1 MQTVETLVPDI
12 VSDVPMPPQSQRTL
26 PTLKLADQIRIKATT
41 IKAIS
46 DLTGEPIVPTEEEQ
60 AQAQAV
66 AHDVVTNRNATPD
79 LNGFPNAAMAYLAGL
94 VANSNCMIVK
104 DLADLKLFV
113 VNNLVQE
120 YDQAQDSKTRL
131 AALKALGEVDG
142 VDAFKRRTETTHIVK
157 PIEEV
162 EKELLS
168 VLEGIEYHVVSEEN
182 GGNNG

>member
-12 VSDVPMPPQSQRTL
+12 VSNIPMPPQSQRTL
-26 PTLKLADQIRIKATT
+26 PTLDVKNQLRVKATT
-41 IKAIS
+41 IKVIS

-60 AQAQAV
+60 AQAQAA
-66 AHDVVTNRNATPD
+66 AHQIVTKPD
-79 LNGFPNAAMAYLAGL
+79 LNLDLSQYPNATVAYLTGL
-94 VANSNCMIVK
+94 IAESNHMIVK

-113 VNNLVQE
+113 VNRLIKE
-120 YDQAQDSKTRL
+120 YDEAEDSKTRIT
-131 AALKALGEVDG
+131 ALRAIGEIDG
-142 VDAFKRRTETTHIVK
+142 VDAFKRRTETTHIIK

-168 VLEGIEYHVVSEEN
+168 VLEGIEYHVVSDGD

>member
-1 MQTVETLVPDI
+1 MQTVETLVPEI
-12 VSDVPMPPQSQRTL
+12 VSTVPMPPQSQRTL
-26 PTLKLADQIRIKATT
+26 PTFKLADQIRIKATT
-41 IKAIS
+41 IKVIS

-66 AHDVVTNRNATPD
+66 AHEMVTNPAAQPN
-79 LNGFPNAAMAYLAGL
+79 LNGFPNAAMAYLAGM

-120 YDQAQDSKTRL
+120 YDQAQDTKSRL
-131 AALKALGEVDG
+131 TALKMLGEVDG

-168 VLEGIEYHVVSEEN
+168 VLEGIEYQVVADEGGETN
-182 GGNNG
+182 G